1 MQNKSIF
8 LNVGDEAKFSKEFV
22 ESLSKI
28 FFDE

>member
-1 MQNKSIF
+1 MQSKSLF
-8 LNVGDEAKFSKEFV
+8 FNVGDEIKFSKEFV

>member
-8 LNVGDEAKFSKEFV
+8 LNVRDEVKFSKEFV

>member
-8 LNVGDEAKFSKEFV
+8 LKVGGEVKFSKEFV

>member
-8 LNVGDEAKFSKEFV
+8 FNVGGQIKFSKEFV

-28 FFDE
+28 FLDE